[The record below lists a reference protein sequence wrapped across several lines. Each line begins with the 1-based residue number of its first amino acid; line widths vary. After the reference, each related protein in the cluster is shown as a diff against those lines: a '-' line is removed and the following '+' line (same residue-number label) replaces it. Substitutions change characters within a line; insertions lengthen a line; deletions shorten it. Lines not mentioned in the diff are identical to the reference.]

1 MGKENWENVRK
12 EKVSDEKEKLFS
24 IAACGRH
31 VSTAVSFSIGSIE
44 NGDQSKT
51 IAAGTTEKVM
61 VAEGA
66 TPTFTFVPDTET
78 TESAI
83 EYAVAEVIVDGMPV
97 GEQDS
102 YTFEEIAEA
111 GHSLA
116 VTFEKA
122 IYDEESRFEF
132 PIDGRT
138 KTLEAERFQLFNIG
152 ENETWSL
159 QITSKDWASGKK
171 FVNAMNRDDQIR
183 QTVLFGQKKA
193 KILVKEM

>member
-1 MGKENWENVRK
+1 MGKGNWENVRK

-78 TESAI
+78 AESALNMQLQRLQLMECRQESKI
-83 EYAVAEVIVDGMPV
+83 LIHLKKLQKRVIV
-97 GEQDS
+97 
-102 YTFEEIAEA
+102 
-111 GHSLA
+111 
-116 VTFEKA
+116 
-122 IYDEESRFEF
+122 
-132 PIDGRT
+132 
-138 KTLEAERFQLFNIG
+138 
-152 ENETWSL
+152 L
-159 QITSKDWASGKK
+159 Q
-171 FVNAMNRDDQIR
+171 
-183 QTVLFGQKKA
+183 
-193 KILVKEM
+193 